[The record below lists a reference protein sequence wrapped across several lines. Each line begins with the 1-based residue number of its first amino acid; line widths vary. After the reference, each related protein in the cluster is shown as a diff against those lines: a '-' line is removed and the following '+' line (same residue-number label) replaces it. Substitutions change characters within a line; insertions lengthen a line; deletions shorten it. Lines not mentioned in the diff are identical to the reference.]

1 MSNTKVEIRITK
13 IHCGN
18 TEDVTGPDELYF
30 TSMLTDGS
38 AEKTQA
44 EVVGI
49 ISINDNQHK
58 YPNALIYSDILAND
72 RSIRGGVVAFD
83 EDSSKD
89 WANKPKWIE
98 KLKDGVIKGLKASGH
113 PVAVSGGEILD
124 WGYKIADAIIKAD
137 KDDKLGEKELEV
149 SASGPET
156 EKITWHFSKKG
167 DWFGYSSW
175 NYTGDFEIV
184 RTPVSTADETS
195 NT

>member
-1 MSNTKVEIRITK
+1 M
-13 IHCGN
+13 
-18 TEDVTGPDELYF
+18 
-30 TSMLTDGS
+30 
-38 AEKTQA
+38 
-44 EVVGI
+44 
-49 ISINDNQHK
+49 
-58 YPNALIYSDILAND
+58 
-72 RSIRGGVVAFD
+72 
-83 EDSSKD
+83 
-89 WANKPKWIE
+89 
-98 KLKDGVIKGLKASGH
+98 KDGVIKGLKASGH

-175 NYTGDFEIV
+175 NYTVDFEIV

-195 NT
+195 NTLYQRHDSGFIWRYTGTPMTGWQKLD